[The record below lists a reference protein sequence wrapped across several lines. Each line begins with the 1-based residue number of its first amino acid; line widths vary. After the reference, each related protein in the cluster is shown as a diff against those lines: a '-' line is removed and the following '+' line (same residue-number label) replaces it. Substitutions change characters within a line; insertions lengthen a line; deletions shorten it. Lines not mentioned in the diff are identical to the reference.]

1 MKETISKTDSSIRN
15 SKFIDARRNAPSVWG
30 GFVGWAR
37 SQGAIR
43 MKMIALRNLAI
54 HEYFGVDPEIL
65 WTIITRDLPQTKEK
79 IKQLIDTDLSPLDS

>member
-1 MKETISKTDSSIRN
+1 
-15 SKFIDARRNAPSVWG
+15 
-30 GFVGWAR
+30 
-37 SQGAIR
+37 